1 MTFDDIRAL
10 ADQFFEWPDGIDKP
24 IAVTLTSAVLF
35 AQYVL
40 EMREK
45 SLGTENSAGVDALR
59 PALKQEQ
66 EWNNPGECSECH
78 APVGSVCSD
87 ADCPGRR
94 APRQQGANHQ
104 APSLPKVTDEMVNA
118 AMRQHYGGSRWHE
131 DYRRHMRNTL
141 LAALHAAEIGESQ

>member
-1 MTFDDIRAL
+1 MTLDDLRAL
-10 ADQFFEWPDGIDKP
+10 ADEFFEWP
-24 IAVTLTSAVLF
+24 IAHNKSTVTLTSALMF
-35 AQYVL
+35 AQYAL
-40 EMREK
+40 GMRENAQAA
-45 SLGTENSAGVDALR
+45 TNSAGVDALR
-59 PALKQEQ
+59 AAMKREQ
-66 EWNNPGECSECH
+66 EPNNPGECSECH
-78 APVGSVCSD
+78 APVWAVCSD